1 MTLSFEGHVF
11 ECTATFLVDGQA
23 QIRKTHLIFV
33 EGFPFAVLEW
43 VEVPGGMAPAKV
55 AKLDS
60 RRLQVPDPAKPG
72 DQHSYGGMIRLPEDL
87 I

>member
-11 ECTATFLVDGQA
+11 ECTAIFLVAGQT
-23 QIRKTHLIFV
+23 QIQKTHLIFV

-43 VEVPGGMAPAKV
+43 AEVPGGMAPAKV
-55 AKLDS
+55 AKLDPG
-60 RRLQVPDPAKPG
+60 RLQVPDPAKPG
-72 DQHSYGGMIRLPEDL
+72 DQHSYRGMIRLPEDV